1 MQLTID
7 NRAEKAEKLILQL
20 EDMGY
25 RFRPTK
31 YGYAFTGPDERDI
44 VVIYRTVDDVRLMGS
59 EMLHEL
65 TRYRKEASLYLTQR
79 GKTYSR
85 ICRDIAQGGRVAINE
100 KI

>member
-31 YGYAFTGPDERDI
+31 YGYAHTGP
-44 VVIYRTVDDVRLMGS
+44 VDDSGS
-59 EMLHEL
+59 EMLYEL

-85 ICRDIAQGGRVAINE
+85 ICRDIAQGGRV
-100 KI
+100 